1 VLLLVLVCVLFEHE
15 IVEGHEVEHAL
26 LEVYRKQVEVI
37 WLGLAIRL
45 ILVQTNENVINGARH
60 HYYKHQ
66 EKEEIHLKNDYY
78 KLLLLLKLYFVSLM
92 GAC

>member
-26 LEVYRKQVEVI
+26 LEVDRKQVEII
-37 WLGLAIRL
+37 WFGLAIRFYKP
-45 ILVQTNENVINGARH
+45 NENLINGACH

-66 EKEEIHLKNDYY
+66 EKEEIHLKNDY
-78 KLLLLLKLYFVSLM
+78 
-92 GAC
+92 

>member
-1 VLLLVLVCVLFEHE
+1 MLLLVLVCVLFEHE
-15 IVEGHEVEHAL
+15 IVESHEVEHAL
-26 LEVYRKQVEVI
+26 LEVDRKQVEVI
-37 WLGLAIRL
+37 WFGLAIRL
-45 ILVQTNENVINGARH
+45 KPIQPNKNVINSARH

-66 EKEEIHLKNDYY
+66 DKEEIHLKNDYY